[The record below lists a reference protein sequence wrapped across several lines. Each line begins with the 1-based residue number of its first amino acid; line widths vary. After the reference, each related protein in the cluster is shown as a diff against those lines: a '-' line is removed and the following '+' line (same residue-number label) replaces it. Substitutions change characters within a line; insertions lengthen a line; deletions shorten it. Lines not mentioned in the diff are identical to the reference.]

1 MKSPSDQSQH
11 LRLPFP
17 VIALT
22 LLASMGLAAVVA
34 QLMSSRNEPTLLAD
48 PSDDRV
54 EEIVIRLQQL
64 EQRLLEA
71 ETEAALVSAYEPR
84 GGPVVARVSGQD
96 PYDIDE
102 RLARLEE
109 IEQTR
114 QEAAQRRAE
123 ERRLQVAQISAAA
136 TEIMMNPTAED
147 QMKGAAWG
155 QLRMNAAEAWT
166 DVIVTEAVRIGATS
180 TNPQLRADI
189 WRQAHAG
196 VAHPLLLQPLLYAM
210 MNDPERSAREE
221 AAETLDLY
229 LDQPGVREALQATS
243 QYDADP
249 GVRRQAMMSLA
260 GPQGG
265 F

>member
-1 MKSPSDQSQH
+1 MKSPSDQSQRS
-11 LRLPFP
+11 RLPFP
-17 VIALT
+17 AVALT

-34 QLMSSRNEPTLLAD
+34 QFVSSRNEPTLLVD
-48 PSDDRV
+48 PSGDRM
-54 EEIVIRLQQL
+54 EEIVLRLQQL
-64 EQRLLEA
+64 EQRHAEA
-71 ETEAALVSAYEPR
+71 GTETAPVSESRR
-84 GGPVVARVSGQD
+84 GPAVAPVSGQD

-136 TEIMMNPTAED
+136 AEIMMNPIAEE

-166 DVIVTEAVRIGATS
+166 DLIVTEAVRIGATS
-180 TNPQLRADI
+180 SNPQLRADI

-196 VAHPLLLQPLLYAM
+196 VAYPLLLQPLLYAM
-210 MNDPERSAREE
+210 ANDPERSAREE

>member
-1 MKSPSDQSQH
+1 MKSPSYQSQRS
-11 LRLPFP
+11 RLPFP
-17 VIALT
+17 AVALT

-34 QLMSSRNEPTLLAD
+34 QLVSSRNEPMLLAN

-54 EEIVIRLQQL
+54 EEIVIRLQRL
-64 EQRLLEA
+64 ERRLA
-71 ETEAALVSAYEPR
+71 EPDTETAPVSEPR
-84 GGPVVARVSGQD
+84 DEPVVAPVSGQD

-109 IEQTR
+109 IEQNR

-123 ERRLQVAQISAAA
+123 AQRLQVAQMAAAA
-136 TEIMMNPTAED
+136 TEVMLNPLADD
-147 QMKGAAWG
+147 QMKAGAWG
-155 QLRMNAAEAWT
+155 QIRMNAADAWT
-166 DVIVTEAVRIGATS
+166 YQIVAEAVRIGTTS
-180 TNPQLRADI
+180 TNPQIRADV

-196 VAHPLLLQPLLYAM
+196 RTHPLLLQPLLHALA
-210 MNDPERSAREE
+210 NDLERTAREE

-229 LDQPGVREALQATS
+229 LDQPGVREALQTAS

-249 GVRRQAMMSLA
+249 GVRRQALTSLA

>member
-1 MKSPSDQSQH
+1 MKSPSDQSQRS
-11 LRLPFP
+11 RLPFP
-17 VIALT
+17 AVALT

-34 QLMSSRNEPTLLAD
+34 QFVSSRNEPTLLVD
-48 PSDDRV
+48 PSGDRM
-54 EEIVIRLQQL
+54 EEIVLRLQQL
-64 EQRLLEA
+64 EQRHAEA
-71 ETEAALVSAYEPR
+71 GTETAPVSESRR
-84 GGPVVARVSGQD
+84 GPAVAPVSGQD

-136 TEIMMNPTAED
+136 AEIMMNPIAEE

-166 DVIVTEAVRIGATS
+166 DLIVTEAVRIGATS
-180 TNPQLRADI
+180 SNPQLRADI

-210 MNDPERSAREE
+210 ANDPERSAREE